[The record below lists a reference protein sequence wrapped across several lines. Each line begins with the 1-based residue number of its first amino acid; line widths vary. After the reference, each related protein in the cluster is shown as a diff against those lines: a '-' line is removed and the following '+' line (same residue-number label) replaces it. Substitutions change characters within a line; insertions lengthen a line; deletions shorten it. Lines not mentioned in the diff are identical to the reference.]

1 MTIFVAFCRI
11 ACKILIHRS
20 LTIKKNKF
28 TSMSKLDINP
38 VEDFNWDEFESGS
51 AVETGSRSELEKA
64 YEASLGNV
72 AQGEIIKG
80 RISQMTKREVMIN
93 VNGKSEGVVSA
104 NEFRY
109 NRDLKVGDEVEV
121 LVESCEDKNGQL
133 VLSHKLARSSRAWDR
148 VVSAFDNEE
157 VVEGYIKSRTRGG
170 MIVDIFGLDAF
181 LPGSQ
186 IDVRQIRDF
195 DAYVDKTMEFKIVK
209 VNHDFK
215 NVVVSHKVLLEAK
228 LEEQKKA
235 IIEKLERGQVL
246 EGIVKNIT
254 GYGVFIDLGG
264 IDGLIHITDLSWS
277 RINNPSDVVEL
288 DQKIQV
294 VILDFDAES
303 QRIALGLKQLTPHPW
318 ASLDESMKVGDTVKG
333 KVVVLTDY
341 GAFIEVTPGVEGLV
355 HVSEMSWTQHLRSAQ
370 DFLKVG
376 QEVEAI
382 ILTLDK
388 EERKM
393 SLGLKQLTEDP
404 WANIETRFPV
414 GSQHTARVRNF
425 TQFGIFVELAEGID
439 GLVHISDL
447 SWDKKI
453 KHPAEF
459 TQVGAEL
466 KIQVLEIDIENRRL
480 SLGHKQT
487 EDNPWDGYEAIYRA
501 GTVHKGTVTAVLEKG
516 TIIDLEHGGE
526 AFVASKQAVKEDGTP
541 AQLGET
547 LEFKISEFNRDDR
560 RIYASHSRVYQ
571 DQKRAANQTAGEE
584 RKNAA
589 KEASEIIA
597 KTNSEASS
605 ATLGDLDVWSDL
617 KENM

>member
-1 MTIFVAFCRI
+1 
-11 ACKILIHRS
+11 
-20 LTIKKNKF
+20 
-28 TSMSKLDINP
+28 MSKLDINP
-38 VEDFNWDEFESGS
+38 VEGFNWDEFEAGS
-51 AVETGSRSELEKA
+51 VVETGSRAELEKA
-64 YEASLGNV
+64 YENTLGNI
-72 AQGEIIKG
+72 AQGEIING
-80 RISQMTKREVMIN
+80 RITKMGKREVMIN
-93 VNGKSEGVVSA
+93 VNGKSEAVVSA

-109 NRDLKVGDEVEV
+109 NRDLKIGDEVEV

-133 VLSHKLARSSRAWDR
+133 VLSHRLARSSRAWER
-148 VVSAFDNEE
+148 VVAAHEE
-157 VVEGYIKSRTRGG
+157 EVVVEGYIKSRTRGG

-277 RINNPSDVVEL
+277 RINNPNDVVEL
-288 DQKIQV
+288 DQKLQV
-294 VILDFDAES
+294 VILDFDSET

-318 ASLDESMKVGDTVKG
+318 ASLDPDLKVGDSVKG
-333 KVVVLTDY
+333 KVVVMTDY

-376 QEVEAI
+376 QEVEAV

-404 WANIETRFPV
+404 WADIETRFPV
-414 GSQHTARVRNF
+414 GSQHIAKVRNF

-466 KIQVLEIDIENRRL
+466 KIQVLEIDVENRRL

-487 EDNPWDGYEAIYRA
+487 EENPWDSYQAIYRA
-501 GTVHKGTVTAVLEKG
+501 GTTHNATVVAVLEKG
-516 TIIDLEHGGE
+516 TIVELEHGGE
-526 AFVASKQAVKEDGTP
+526 AFVASKQAIKEDGS
-541 AQLGET
+541 AVKVGET
-547 LEFKISEFNRDDR
+547 LEFKITEFNGEEH
-560 RIYASHSRVYQ
+560 RIYASHTRVYQ
-571 DQKRAANQTAGEE
+571 DQKKAANQAAGEE
-584 RKNAA
+584 RR
-589 KEASEIIA
+589 KEAKNTANIVA
-597 KTNSEASS
+597 QTNSETSS
-605 ATLGDLDVWSDL
+605 ATLGDLDIWSDL
-617 KENM
+617 KDNM